1 MGLCDRALARWSDFR
16 LQLERVFEPRVDSV
30 AGRGFSWEVWKLR
43 GLSGYGRM
51 AMWRSFF
58 FFLFLFVSA
67 DVVFYD
73 KGLSWIEDGGLGNG
87 ADWYWGVAGSNEED
101 EQRLSWVLL
110 CFVFPPLLDLL

>member
-1 MGLCDRALARWSDFR
+1 MEVEGTLR
-16 LQLERVFEPRVDSV
+16 LWPNGYV
-30 AGRGFSWEVWKLR
+30 AKFL
-43 GLSGYGRM
+43 
-51 AMWRSFF
+51 

-87 ADWYWGVAGSNEED
+87 ADWYWGVSGSNEED